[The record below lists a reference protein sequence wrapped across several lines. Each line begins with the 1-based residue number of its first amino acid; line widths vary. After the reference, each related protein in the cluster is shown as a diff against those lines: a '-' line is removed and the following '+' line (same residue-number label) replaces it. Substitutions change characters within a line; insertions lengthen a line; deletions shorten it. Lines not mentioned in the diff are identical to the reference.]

1 LRKDFELAAGWF
13 QQTHRPLY
21 LGEFGAY
28 QEANVDD
35 RALWTRA
42 IAREA
47 EKWGFSWSYWEFCS
61 DFGAYDPAAQLLDK
75 D

>member
-1 LRKDFELAAGWF
+1 MRKDFELAAGWF

-35 RALWTRA
+35 RALWTRTTQQRSFWTR
-42 IAREA
+42 IDTPCNQ
-47 EKWGFSWSYWEFCS
+47 K
-61 DFGAYDPAAQLLDK
+61 
-75 D
+75 